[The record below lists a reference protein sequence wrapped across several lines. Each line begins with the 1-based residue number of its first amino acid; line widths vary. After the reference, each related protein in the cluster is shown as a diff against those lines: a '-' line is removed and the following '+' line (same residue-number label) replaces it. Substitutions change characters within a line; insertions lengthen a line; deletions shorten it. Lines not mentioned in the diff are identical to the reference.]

1 MIIASLGLKG
11 GSGKSTV
18 AANLASELSAL
29 GRTVRIL
36 DADPQRSLVHIS
48 ALGEGFLSH
57 VVEPVDAEHPAQF
70 RRAVEIASRAADRT
84 IIDCPPGFAD
94 PALLAA
100 LVSDIVLIPCGPGP
114 MDVLASR
121 EALEMAQEARRERG
135 GRKPAIRFVPNY
147 VRATSLSRDLAE
159 TLEEMGAKVLPAIGL
174 RAVVPECGLVGLTVG
189 EYAQNSTAA
198 DEFRALAKAVEAIK
212 T

>member
-11 GSGKSTV
+11 GSGKSTI

-36 DADPQRSLVHIS
+36 DADPQRSLVHIA
-48 ALGEGFLSH
+48 ALGEGLLSH

-70 RRAVEIASRAADRT
+70 RRAVEIASRAADRAT
-84 IIDCPPGFAD
+84 IDCPPGFAD

-100 LVSDIVLIPCGPGP
+100 LVSDLVLIPCGPGP

-135 GRKPAIRFVPNY
+135 GRKPAIRFIPNY

-189 EYAQNSTAA
+189 EYAQNSTSAA
-198 DEFRALAKAVEAIK
+198 EFRVLALAVEAIK
-212 T
+212 I